1 MSTSK
6 TNITMTVFNR
16 IDALAQKREDW
27 QQNAYARSNQQ
38 LYSIIAD
45 CLALYQE
52 LTQGEGVKA
61 RKEALADYIKSKNYR
76 FKEST
81 GLDAKIIR
89 CVFEDKD
96 RRRLQTYTTVLRV
109 AISQKW
115 TVDTLPARIAE
126 LGGVQEVSLHKS
138 AGMSKSE
145 KAKKAKEVFLD
156 DAIAVINSPELD
168 AHVGA
173 EKTGDS
179 LVAVMT
185 REENGSFTVHFV
197 LTNTAVVDAALVA
210 KFSASK
216 DKVDRNDAERIRAK
230 QSDSIQMSKAE
241 AIKALTSRP
250 KVETSSANDADAIA
264 A

>member
-1 MSTSK
+1 MSASK

-38 LYSIIAD
+38 LYGIIAD

-52 LTQGEGVKA
+52 LTQGEGVRF

-89 CVFEDKD
+89 CVFGDKD
-96 RRRLQTYTTVLRV
+96 RRRLQTYVTVLRV
-109 AISQKW
+109 AVTQKW
-115 TVDTLPARIAE
+115 TVTNLSTRIAE
-126 LGGVQEVSLHKS
+126 FGGVQEVSLRKS
-138 AGMSKSE
+138 AGMSKAD
-145 KAKKAKEVFLD
+145 KVAKAKEAFLD
-156 DAIAVINSPELD
+156 DAIAVISSPELD

-173 EKTGDS
+173 EKTGDNF
-179 LVAVMT
+179 VAVMT
-185 REENGSFTVHFV
+185 REESGSFTVHFV
-197 LTNTAVVDAALVA
+197 LSNAVVVDAALVA
-210 KFSASK
+210 KFGASR
-216 DKVDRNDAERIRAK
+216 DKVDRNDAERLRAK
-230 QSDSIQMSKAE
+230 QSYSIEMSKAE
-241 AIKALTSRP
+241 AIKALTSRQ
-250 KVETSSANDADAIA
+250 KVKASSANDSGAIA